1 MVSLW
6 YSCEYVPHAS
16 VLLTFPLLFPSSHL
30 PTPICPKCLFPKW
43 LLSILSQ
50 FESLHS
56 EGNIINAMFFFLC
69 LFFSVNM
76 MSSST
81 HFLANDMLLIFLF
94 GFLSLYS
101 SALSLPPRSTS
112 FLIKLIRMTS
122 VLLCTHTVYTIASAD
137 EQLNWLCSLGVGE
150 NSAVSTVHGF
160 ADYTVHSLRFLCVY
174 T

>member
-1 MVSLW
+1 MLISVSNNYSLHPNYSGHSLCQMVSLW

-16 VLLTFPLLFPSSHL
+16 VLLMFPLLFPSSHL

-122 VLLCTHTVYTIASAD
+122 VLLCNIQYI
-137 EQLNWLCSLGVGE
+137 QLHLLMN
-150 NSAVSTVHGF
+150 N
-160 ADYTVHSLRFLCVY
+160 
-174 T
+174 